1 MSSRKHPL
9 LFALLVAVLSMTGFA
24 ILVTALVYWSSGDF
38 SLDSQPQVGVV
49 TLRGVILD
57 SRTAV
62 DQLKK
67 FRKDDRIKAIILRI
81 ESPGG
86 SVAASQE
93 IYREVVKT
101 VPRKKVVVSMGNV
114 AASGGYYVAAAAD
127 RIVAN
132 PGTLTG
138 SIGVIMRFSNIQDLL
153 QKIGVSQEVVKTGPY
168 KDVGSPVRKMK
179 PEERQL
185 LEGVIQNVYRQF
197 VAAIVTS
204 RRLPRAEVE
213 KIADGRI
220 FTGEQAKELGLVD
233 ELGSFED
240 AVDTAKRL
248 ARLSGEVKLVQI
260 EKKKFSWWDLLLNKV
275 LGDFQEGLAATGIAP
290 DLLWVPPVLYKN

>member
-1 MSSRKHPL
+1 MSSRKHPF
-9 LFALLVAVLSMTGFA
+9 LFALLVALLSMAGFA
-24 ILVTALVYWSSGDF
+24 VLVTALVYWSSEDF
-38 SLDSQPQVGVV
+38 SFNNQPQVGVV

-197 VAAIVTS
+197 VAAIVQS
-204 RRLPRAEVE
+204 RRLPQAEVE

-248 ARLSGEVKLVQI
+248 ARLSGEVRLVQI
-260 EKKKFSWWDLLLNKV
+260 EKKKFSWWDLLWNKV
-275 LGDFQEGLAATGIAP
+275 LGDFQESLATAGVGP
-290 DLLWVPPVLYKN
+290 DLLWVPPALYKN

>member
-1 MSSRKHPL
+1 VIP
-9 LFALLVAVLSMTGFA
+9 
-24 ILVTALVYWSSGDF
+24 
-38 SLDSQPQVGVV
+38 
-49 TLRGVILD
+49 LRGVILD

-67 FRKDDRIKAIILRI
+67 FRKDERIKAIILRI

-101 VPRKKVVVSMGNV
+101 VARKKVLVSMGNI

-138 SIGVIMRFSNIQDLL
+138 SIGVIMRVSNIQELL
-153 QKIGVSQEVVKTGPY
+153 QKIGVSLEVVKTGPY
-168 KDVGSPVRKMK
+168 KDVGSPVRRMK
-179 PEERQL
+179 PEEKQL
-185 LEGVIQNVYRQF
+185 LEGVIQNVHRQF
-197 VAAIVTS
+197 VAAIVQS
-204 RRLPRAEVE
+204 RRLPPAQVE

-240 AVDTAKRL
+240 AVESAKRL
-248 ARLSGEVKLVQI
+248 ARLSGEVKLVWI

-275 LGDFQEGLAATGIAP
+275 LGDFQEGLAAAGAGP
-290 DLLWVPPVLYKN
+290 DLLWVPPALYRN